1 MNYPL
6 TRTDDVVD
14 DYFGTLVADPYRW
27 LEEPNSLETR
37 AWVDAQNA
45 ITHAFLERLPARERI
60 HSRLRELWD
69 YTRYGVPSREGR
81 WYVFARNDG
90 LQNQAVIY
98 KSTALDAQP
107 EVLID
112 PNLLS
117 SDGTVALGALSFS
130 HDGRF
135 LAYSVSAA
143 GSDWVEWRVRE
154 VASATDL
161 PDVVRWSK
169 FSGAA
174 WLHDGSGFFYS
185 RYAAP
190 AEGDTY
196 SGVNKHQQ
204 VYFHVLGTTQDEDG
218 LVYARPDQPDW
229 GFSAGVTD
237 DGRYL
242 VLTQW
247 EGTHR
252 ESRIFVRDLQD
263 PRPEI
268 VPFLDRFDAS
278 YSIVGNDG
286 AVFYV
291 VTDKDAGRNRLV
303 AINLAA
309 PHQESW
315 TSLIPE
321 LPGRDVLSGAVMIG
335 ERFLTVVRSDAHDR
349 LLVYT
354 KTGFAEGEIRLPTL
368 GSIAGVHAKRDDRE
382 AFYAFTA
389 FTHPTTI
396 YRHDPDTSVSGTF
409 KAPAVRFTP
418 GDYETTQLFY
428 PSKDG
433 TTVPM
438 FLVHRRDMNRTGDLP
453 TLLYGYGGFDVSLTP
468 QFSPGVI
475 AWLDMGGLYAQPNLR
490 GGGEYGK
497 AWHEAGRL
505 ANRQNVFDDFIAA
518 AEYLIEQGYTK
529 PGRLAINGGS
539 NGGLLVGAVMTQ
551 RPDLFAAAVPQV
563 GVLDMLRFHKFTIGW
578 AWTSDYGS
586 SDTRDG
592 FETLMRYSPL
602 HNITPGR
609 TYPATLVTTADH
621 DDRVVPA
628 HSHKFTAALQAA
640 QAGDAPILARIDTR
654 AGHGAGKPTTKQIDE
669 RADVFAFLAHIL
681 KMDV

>member
-1 MNYPL
+1 MNYPF

-27 LEEPNSLETR
+27 LEEPNSPETR

-98 KSTALDAQP
+98 KSTALDAPP
-107 EVLID
+107 EVLLD

-117 SDGTVALGALSFS
+117 FDGTVALGVLSFS

-154 VASATDL
+154 VASAMDL

-190 AEGDTY
+190 AEGNTY

-204 VYFHVLGTTQDEDG
+204 VYFHALGTTQDEDR

-291 VTDKDAGRNRLV
+291 VTDKDAGRNHLV
-303 AINLAA
+303 AIDLAT
-309 PHQESW
+309 PQQESW
-315 TSLIPE
+315 TDLIPE

-349 LLVYT
+349 LLVYR
-354 KTGFAEGEIRLPTL
+354 KSGLVEAEIPLPTL

-396 YRHDPDTSVSGTF
+396 YRHDPDTGVSGTF
-409 KAPAVRFTP
+409 KTPAVRFTP

-428 PSKDG
+428 SSKDG
-433 TTVPM
+433 TSVPM
-438 FLVHRRDMNRTGDLP
+438 FLVHRRDVNRTGDLP

-518 AEYLIEQGYTK
+518 AEYLIEQGYTR

-602 HNITPGR
+602 HNVTPGR

-681 KMDV
+681 KMDL